1 MVKLFT
7 IVKDEVDII
16 RAWIVYHGSMFGW
29 NNIYIID
36 NYSTDGTYEIIK
48 EFEKLNIH
56 IERQPDYRKK
66 GEYMKRLID
75 VHCKNDIAFPIDID
89 EFVVLYQNNK
99 INVNKPAILNYINGL
114 NPANLY
120 KANYIVSLI
129 TNPNGYKNA
138 AYEAEF
144 GVYRDLK
151 SMAKS
156 FFNTSIYKGEI
167 DHGNH
172 IPTSN
177 YLLTDI
183 HLVHYHYRNT
193 EQIKKKI
200 KNNIEGLGY
209 KNTLEDLKNIIKSN
223 PKCMGYH
230 HVEGQIKVLENTYK
244 LNIFPREKQKNY
256 IDLYPLKNRLIGGSF

>member
-7 IVKDEVDII
+7 IVKDEVDIV
-16 RAWIVYHGSMFGW
+16 RDWIVYHGSMFGW

-75 VHCKNDIAFPIDID
+75 AHCKNDIAFPIDID
-89 EFVVLYQNNK
+89 EFIVLYQHNQ
-99 INVNKPAILNYINGL
+99 INVNKPAIVNYINGL
-114 NPANLY
+114 KPANLY
-120 KANYIVSLI
+120 KARYITSLI
-129 TNPNGYKNA
+129 TDPNGYKNA
-138 AYEAEF
+138 GLEAEF
-144 GVYRDLK
+144 GIWVDNGY
-151 SMAKS
+151 MAKS

-183 HLVHYHYRNT
+183 YLVHYHCRNI

-200 KNNIEGLGY
+200 KNNVEGLGY
-209 KNTLEDLKNIIKSN
+209 INSLEHLKNIIKSN
-223 PKCMGYH
+223 PQCAGNH
-230 HVEGQIKVLENTYK
+230 HVESQIKVLENTYK
-244 LNIFPREKQKNY
+244 LNISPSKKQKKY
-256 IDLYPLKNRLIGGSF
+256 IDLSPLRNKLIAGYF